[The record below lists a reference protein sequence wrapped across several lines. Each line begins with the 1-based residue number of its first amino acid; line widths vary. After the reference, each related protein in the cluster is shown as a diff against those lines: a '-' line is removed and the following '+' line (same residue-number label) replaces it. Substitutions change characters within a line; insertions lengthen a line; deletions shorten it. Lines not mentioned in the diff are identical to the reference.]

1 MKTLKPAGFV
11 LALAVTV
18 LTVGG
23 CAETLDKV
31 AAFFNPA
38 KDGPAV
44 TEDEI
49 AALAEFPTAAGKAD
63 DGTVAALTPAKK
75 RPRPAIPPNVTSR
88 SWAPRYSPFSKTP
101 RCRRIGASPTSR
113 DLLARDL
120 DIPLIARFVTGK
132 HWKSASPEQRRSYL
146 EVFTAFV
153 VQTYSARLGGIEMRP
168 IPSAGDTARGKRDI
182 LVRSRIVRSH
192 GTPLRADWRLTDRN
206 GTFRILDLSVEGIS
220 MALTLRQ
227 EFSSVLRPQGRR
239 RRPDRPPQEK
249 DGLRIATTW

>member
-75 RPRPAIPPNVTSR
+75 EATPSHPAQRHIEKLGAEVLAVLKDTSV
-88 SWAPRYSPFSKTP
+88 SKD
-101 RCRRIGASPTSR
+101 RRIAYFR

-146 EVFTAFV
+146 EVFTAFI
-153 VQTYSARLGGIEMRP
+153 VQTYSARLGGIEMSQFQVLETQP
-168 IPSAGDTARGKRDI
+168 VGKRDI

-227 EFSSVLRPQGRR
+227 EFSSVLRRKGGV
-239 RRPDRPPQEK
+239 
-249 DGLRIATTW
+249 DGLIALLRKKTA